1 MLRKIRWII
10 ANPNNKLNKD
20 FIFLS
25 SYRKNI
31 IPKQIRKIEVP
42 KFINDDADRNIP
54 IIKNLFLFSDFL

>member
-1 MLRKIRWII
+1 MLRKIRCII
-10 ANPNNKLNKD
+10 PNPNNKLNKD